1 MKINKGT
8 GACFVVIGRL
18 KEVPTLRATSTGTPV
33 TNIVLAVDEVS
44 YKDGKEEPVCT
55 QWIPIT
61 VWGVA
66 ATFLSGSARP
76 GLRLYVEANVKIE
89 KESVADSEGKAH
101 AFYIPA
107 FHANDIS
114 VIDALRLSPSTQAE
128 AE

>member
-8 GACFVVIGRL
+8 GACLTIIGRL
-18 KEVPTLRATSTGTPV
+18 KEVPTLQATSTGMPV

-44 YKDGKEEPVCT
+44 YKDGKEAPVCT

-89 KESVADSEGKAH
+89 KESAQDTEDKPH
-101 AFYIPA
+101 AFYIPV
-107 FHANDIS
+107 FHTHDVS
-114 VIDALRLSPSTQAE
+114 VIDALRNPSSTQAE